1 DTAEQ
6 PDIQVF
12 SLDIANSSENVANSN
27 DTDED
32 YITIEPD
39 DQNHDDSDDEQK
51 LCKLTEPDYSSEDEE
66 I

>member
-1 DTAEQ
+1 EQ

-12 SLDIANSSENVANSN
+12 SLDIANSSENIANSN
-27 DTDED
+27 DTDEN

-39 DQNHDDSDDEQK
+39 DQNHDDSDDKQE
-51 LCKLTEPDYSSEDEE
+51 LCELTEPNYSSEDEE